1 MVQCKLEVY
10 SHYFKIY
17 KVEPRMQQAIMQ
29 FARGLIQHKLEKVN
43 GRFVKKGDRVF
54 ATKSFDFYEFR
65 FNRNQ
70 LEEFLA
76 VCESNGVRKE
86 QMDIT
91 YMPLYAPEKAAV
103 RLSESW
109 VPRDNQVPIIDY
121 IVSDGHIKVV
131 TLQTGQGKAHPNNT
145 PIKVPGGWK
154 PIGDLKVG
162 DLVTA
167 PDGTSTEVTG
177 VFPQGVKDIYRVAF
191 WDGRYVD
198 ACAEHLWKVF
208 YVNTSPAK
216 RWKIVN
222 TLEMLRLI
230 SMPNPRVYVQLIESE
245 QTPDVI
251 LPIKPYTLGAIL
263 GDGCLTGD
271 SITVTKG
278 DVSLFRNIQ
287 AELPDSLHLVKAD
300 DLSYRISKV
309 DRTDRNEYVAALTE
323 LGLMGKSSWEKSIPE
338 IYLNAST
345 QQRED
350 LLRGLMDTDGTIGA
364 KNAGCSISFSSS
376 SLALAEGVVTLVRSL
391 GGIASLSQRPAFY
404 TYKGVKLEG
413 RTHYRVNIRVKDA
426 CKLFS
431 LDSKLERAK
440 LGNQYSAD
448 LKLRVAMIA
457 DCGVSEATC
466 ISVAHPEHLY
476 VAKDYIVTHNTSCGL
491 KAAEII
497 SNRLGIVVLGRYFDK
512 WVTDV
517 SAQYRLP
524 KNRLLAIRGYKQL
537 QQVLYSMAIEPL
549 DADVIIITSTTMQD
563 YITHYEGSRFKDQE
577 PWLVPPDRLWQ
588 HLGVGFRI
596 IDEAHQHF
604 HLNFTM
610 DLYTHIPKALYLSAT
625 LEPDDPFIDRMYKI
639 AYPMATR
646 VNGGEYIKYCH
657 VTAIG
662 YRLAFKDKVRYK
674 GFGGAY
680 SHTTYEEWLM
690 KKAKPLQNYLDLI
703 YSVVENEY
711 LNKREPGQKMLIFA
725 GTVELCKLI
734 RDDLKFRP
742 RMKGVSIEKYTSEDP
757 YEVIQS
763 TDVVTTTLGS
773 AGTAIDVPGL
783 LCCLMTTSISGTQ
796 ANLQAMGRLRELR
809 AYPNSL
815 PHFLYLYCL
824 DIGKQVEYHDKKK
837 RIFNGKVLSHR
848 EIEAAKII

>member
-131 TLQTGQGKAHPNNT
+131 TLQTGQGKAHPNDT

-154 PIGDLKVG
+154 PIGELKVG
-162 DLVTA
+162 DFVTA
-167 PDGTSTEVTG
+167 ADGTATKVIG
-177 VFPQGVKDIYRVAF
+177 VFPQGVVRLYRF
-191 WDGRYVD
+191 TFMDGRTIETSGD
-198 ACAEHLWKVF
+198 HLWRARIGES
-208 YVNTSPAK
+208 N
-216 RWKIVN
+216 
-222 TLEMLRLI
+222 ELRLVTTLDLMSGLENKSVI
-230 SMPNPRVYVQLIESE
+230 HIPLCVPEIGDTIKIPKQIV
-245 QTPDVI
+245 PDLVS
-251 LPIKPYTLGAIL
+251 GV
-263 GDGCLTGD
+263 LT
-271 SITVTKG
+271 
-278 DVSLFRNIQ
+278 
-287 AELPDSLHLVKAD
+287 
-300 DLSYRISKV
+300 
-309 DRTDRNEYVAALTE
+309 
-323 LGLMGKSSWEKSIPE
+323 SIPE
-338 IYLNAST
+338 SIYGATSGQKYRFLFSLLVKLGWEGNEFGGVLKGGSVAL
-345 QQRED
+345 RENIVD
-350 LLRGLMDTDGTIGA
+350 
-364 KNAGCSISFSSS
+364 
-376 SLALAEGVVTLVRSL
+376 LVRSL
-391 GGIASLSQRPAFY
+391 GGIATNGTNTLSISLQSD
-404 TYKGVKLEG
+404 GLMLVHG
-413 RTHYRVNIRVKDA
+413 
-426 CKLFS
+426 
-431 LDSKLERAK
+431 
-440 LGNQYSAD
+440 
-448 LKLRVAMIA
+448 IA
-457 DCGVSEATC
+457 VDDGEATC
-466 ISVAHPEHLY
+466 IAIEHPEHLY